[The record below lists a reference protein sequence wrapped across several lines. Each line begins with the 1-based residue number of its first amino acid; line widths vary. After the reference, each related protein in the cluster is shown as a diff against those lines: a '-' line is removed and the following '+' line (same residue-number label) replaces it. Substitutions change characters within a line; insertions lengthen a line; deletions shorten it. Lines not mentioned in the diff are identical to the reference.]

1 MFRQVIELMT
11 SPTTPKDDDP
21 PQSQFSR
28 SVCLMKGLTFFLF
41 LLCPICFHFSSNE
54 TGETRMICIA
64 MLLNIMILSMFAL
77 LTVLKKYFHRL

>member
-1 MFRQVIELMT
+1 MT

-28 SVCLMKGLTFFLF
+28 SVCLMKGR
-41 LLCPICFHFSSNE
+41 LCPICFYFSSNE
-54 TGETRMICIA
+54 TGESRMIGIA
-64 MLLNIMILSMFAL
+64 ILINIMILSLFAL